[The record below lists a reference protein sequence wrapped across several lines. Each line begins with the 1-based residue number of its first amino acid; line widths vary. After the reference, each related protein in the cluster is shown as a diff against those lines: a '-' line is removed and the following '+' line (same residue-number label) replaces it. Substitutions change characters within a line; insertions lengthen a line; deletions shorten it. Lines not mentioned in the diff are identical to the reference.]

1 MLVFPHIFTIF
12 EALRI
17 CGVRCIDRK
26 FSMTVSQTTKII
38 QSEYEDLYTGPDF
51 ILQVRY
57 AQVLATIYVTLTYSS
72 GMPALYFLNFF
83 ILVVQYWVDKIL
95 VFNYYKKTPQFT
107 RHLSRMVV
115 NMLPFALVCH
125 IAFGMMIYSYPYIWK
140 SEVIKPWIGNNS

>member
-1 MLVFPHIFTIF
+1 M
-12 EALRI
+12 
-17 CGVRCIDRK
+17 
-26 FSMTVSQTTKII
+26 SVSQTRKII